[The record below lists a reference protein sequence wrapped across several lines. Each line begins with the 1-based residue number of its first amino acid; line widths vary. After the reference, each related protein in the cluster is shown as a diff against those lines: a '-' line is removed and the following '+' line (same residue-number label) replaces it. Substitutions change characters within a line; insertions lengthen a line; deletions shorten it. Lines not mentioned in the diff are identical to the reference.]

1 MTTPTTLHD
10 CWRIRL
16 NESGATPRR
25 TGRDVTSGGYS
36 DVVSPLESAKQEI
49 RGYVPHE
56 SERLHRGER
65 PVGERVAGQPELVRF
80 VVAIIPAYNEEERLA
95 RTLRSLAN
103 QTRPVDAVIVVA
115 DNCTDGTVAVAL
127 AAGASVVETVGNPF
141 RKAGAL
147 NFALA
152 EILPTLDETDAV
164 LLMDADT
171 QLSEGFIAA
180 TTTRLWAEQ
189 AGRQVGGVGGIF
201 TADDDDWKTVRQ
213 LQTNE
218 YVRYARHLGR
228 RRGRALVM
236 TGTGSVFSVGAL
248 RRVVAGRI
256 SGELPDN
263 GGTRGVYDTSALT
276 EDNELTLCLKALG
289 YRTLSPKECLVF
301 TAMMP
306 SWKLLYQQ
314 RRRWQRG
321 ALENIIAHRL
331 RPHTLPYVLRQ
342 FLTYVGVIF
351 VPFYIVT
358 LTLALTTGSG
368 VDAFVPLWVLVAFVY
383 IVEQTWSVRRGGWRA
398 VLMSLAIFPELFLN
412 LFLDVVYAFAFS
424 GALWGTSETWGRS
437 SDNMTLSGKPKG
449 DGLFIS
455 GSHRNRTVWWARV
468 IETSI
473 AVMVTSWLI
482 ALFLL
487 PKIALPLAWTLLAI
501 YVLSGFALTVFRL
514 IPLKMT

>member
-1 MTTPTTLHD
+1 
-10 CWRIRL
+10 
-16 NESGATPRR
+16 
-25 TGRDVTSGGYS
+25 VSGGYGTLAT
-36 DVVSPLESAKQEI
+36 PLESAQQEI
-49 RGYVPHE
+49 RGYVPQP
-56 SERLHRGER
+56 SRRLNRGER
-65 PVGERVAGQPELVRF
+65 PAGEKVTSQPELVRF
-80 VVAIIPAYNEEERLA
+80 VIAIIPAYNEEGRLG

-127 AAGASVVETVGNPF
+127 AAGASVVETVGNPY

-189 AGRQVGGVGGIF
+189 TGRQVGAVGGIF

-213 LQTNE
+213 LQSNE
-218 YVRYARHLGR
+218 YIRYARHLAR

-236 TGTGSVFSVGAL
+236 TGTGSVFSVAAL
-248 RRVVAGRI
+248 RRVMAARI

-263 GGTRGVYDTSALT
+263 GGTQGVYDTSALT

-289 YRTLSPKECLVF
+289 YRTISPKECLVF

-306 SWKLLYQQ
+306 TWKLLYQQ

-331 RPHTLPYVLRQ
+331 RMHTFPYIFRQ
-342 FLTYVGVIF
+342 LFTYLGVIF
-351 VPFYIVT
+351 VPFYLVT
-358 LTLALTTGSG
+358 LVLAITTGVG
-368 VDAFVPLWVLVAFVY
+368 VDAFVPLWVLVAFTY
-383 IVEQTWSVRRGGWRA
+383 IIEQTWSVRRGGWRS

-412 LFLDVVYAFAFS
+412 LFLDAVYAFAFS
-424 GALWGTSETWGRS
+424 GALWGTSEKWGRS
-437 SDNMTLSGKPKG
+437 SDSITLTGKPKG
-449 DGLFIS
+449 DAAMSIEDSGEIVSIS
-455 GSHRNRTVWWARV
+455 GTHYNRTVWWARV
-468 IETSI
+468 IETSVAVVI
-473 AVMVTSWLI
+473 ASWLL
-482 ALFLL
+482 ALFLI
-487 PKIALPLAWTLLAI
+487 PRIALPVAWTLLAI
-501 YVLSGFALTVFRL
+501 YVLGGFAMTLFRL
-514 IPLKMT
+514 IPLRMS

>member
-1 MTTPTTLHD
+1 MT
-10 CWRIRL
+10 
-16 NESGATPRR
+16 ESGRAPRR
-25 TGRDVTSGGYS
+25 DRHEAVSGGYGP
-36 DVVSPLESAKQEI
+36 VASPLESAKQVV
-49 RGYVPHE
+49 RGYVPQPSH
-56 SERLHRGER
+56 RLDRGER
-65 PVGERVAGQPELVRF
+65 PVGERVASQPELVRF
-80 VVAIIPAYNEEERLA
+80 VIAVIPAYNEEERIA

-127 AAGASVVETVGNPF
+127 AAGASVVETVGNQY

-171 QLSEGFIAA
+171 QLSEDFIAT

-189 AGRQVGGVGGIF
+189 KGRQVGGVGGIF
-201 TADDDDWKTVRQ
+201 TADDDDWNLVRQ
-213 LQTNE
+213 LQSNE
-218 YVRYARHLGR
+218 YVRYARHLAR

-248 RRVVAGRI
+248 RSVIAARI

-263 GGTRGVYDTSALT
+263 GETQGVYDTSALT

-289 YRTLSPKECLVF
+289 YRTISPKECLVF

-306 SWKLLYQQ
+306 TWNLLYQQ

-331 RPHTLPYVLRQ
+331 RRHTFSYIVRQ
-342 FLTYVGVIF
+342 LFTYIGVVF

-358 LTLALTTGSG
+358 LTLALTTGAG
-368 VDAFVPLWVLVAFVY
+368 VDAFVPIWVLVAFTY

-398 VLMSLAIFPELFLN
+398 VLLSIAIVPELFLN
-412 LFLDVVYAFAFS
+412 LFLDTVYAFAFS

-437 SDNMTLSGKPKG
+437 ADNMTVTGKPKG
-449 DGLFIS
+449 DLVMSINEFGEASLIS

-473 AVMVTSWLI
+473 AIMVTCWLV
-482 ALFLL
+482 ALFTIPRL
-487 PKIALPLAWTLLAI
+487 ALPLAWTLLAV
-501 YVLSGFALTVFRL
+501 YVLCGFALTIFRL
-514 IPLKMT
+514 LPLPMT

>member
-1 MTTPTTLHD
+1 LS
-10 CWRIRL
+10 
-16 NESGATPRR
+16 ESGATPRR
-25 TGRDVTSGGYS
+25 TGRDAISGGYS
-36 DVVSPLESAKQEI
+36 DAASPLESAKQEI
-49 RGYVPHE
+49 RGYLPHG
-56 SERLHRGER
+56 SERHNRSER
-65 PVGERVAGQPELVRF
+65 PIGERVAAQPELVRF
-80 VVAIIPAYNEEERLA
+80 VVAIIPAYNEEERIG

-127 AAGASVVETVGNPF
+127 AAGASVVETVGNPY

-152 EILPTLDETDAV
+152 EILPMLNETDAV

-180 TTTRLWAEQ
+180 TTRRLWAQ
-189 AGRQVGGVGGIF
+189 QTGRQVGGVGGIF
-201 TADDDDWKTVRQ
+201 AADDDDWNTVRQ

-263 GGTRGVYDTSALT
+263 GGTQGVYDTSALT

-289 YRTLSPKECLVF
+289 YRTLSPKECLVV

-321 ALENIIAHRL
+321 ALENIIAHQL
-331 RPHTLPYVLRQ
+331 RPHTLPYILRQ
-342 FLTYVGVIF
+342 FFTYVGVIF

-358 LTLALTTGSG
+358 LTLALTTGAG
-368 VDAFVPLWVLVAFVY
+368 VDAFVPLWVLVAFTY
-383 IVEQTWSVRRGGWRA
+383 IVEQTWSVRRGGWRSI
-398 VLMSLAIFPELFLN
+398 LMSMAILPELFLN
-412 LFLDVVYAFAFS
+412 LFLGIVYAFAFS

-437 SDNMTLSGKPKG
+437 ADNMTLSGKPKG

-455 GSHRNRTVWWARV
+455 GSHRNRTVWWARI

-473 AVMVTSWLI
+473 AVMVTSWLV

-501 YVLSGFALTVFRL
+501 YVLSGFALTIFRL

>member
-1 MTTPTTLHD
+1 
-10 CWRIRL
+10 
-16 NESGATPRR
+16 
-25 TGRDVTSGGYS
+25 VSGGFGT
-36 DVVSPLESAKQEI
+36 VATPLESAQQEI
-49 RGYVPHE
+49 RGYVPQP
-56 SERLHRGER
+56 SRRFHRGER
-65 PVGERVAGQPELVRF
+65 PIGERVVSQPELVRF
-80 VVAIIPAYNEEERLA
+80 VIAIVPAYNEEERLG

-127 AAGASVVETVGNPF
+127 AAGASVVETVGNSH

-147 NFALA
+147 NFALG

-189 AGRQVGGVGGIF
+189 KGRQVGAVGGIF

-218 YVRYARHLGR
+218 YVRYARHLAR
-228 RRGRALVM
+228 RQGRALVM
-236 TGTGSVFSVGAL
+236 TGTGSVFSVSAL
-248 RRVVAGRI
+248 RRVMAARI

-263 GGTRGVYDTSALT
+263 GGTQGVYDTSALT

-289 YRTLSPKECLVF
+289 YRTISPKECLVF

-306 SWKLLYQQ
+306 TWKLLYQQ

-331 RPHTLPYVLRQ
+331 RRHTSPYIFRQ
-342 FLTYVGVIF
+342 FFTYVGVIF
-351 VPFYIVT
+351 VPFYLVT

-368 VDAFVPLWVLVAFVY
+368 VDAFVPLWVLVAFTY
-383 IVEQTWSVRRGGWRA
+383 TVEQTWSARRGGWRA

-412 LFLDVVYAFAFS
+412 LFLHVVYAFAFS

-437 SDNMTLSGKPKG
+437 SDNITVTGKPKDDTPSAVDASG
-449 DGLFIS
+449 HPLFIS
-455 GSHRNRTVWWARV
+455 GSHQNRTVWWARV
-468 IETSI
+468 IETSVAI
-473 AVMVTSWLI
+473 MMASWLV
-482 ALFLL
+482 ALFLI
-487 PKIALPLAWTLLAI
+487 PRIALPLAWTLLAI
-501 YVLSGFALTVFRL
+501 YVLGGFAMTLFRL
-514 IPLKMT
+514 IPLRMS